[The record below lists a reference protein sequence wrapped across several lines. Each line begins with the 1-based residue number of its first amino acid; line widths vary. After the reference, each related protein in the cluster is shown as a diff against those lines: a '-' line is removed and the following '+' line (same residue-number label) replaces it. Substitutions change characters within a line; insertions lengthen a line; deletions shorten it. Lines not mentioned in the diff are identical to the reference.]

1 MRAVLHLAAHGL
13 WARWRGWAM
22 FVLLVAVAGGAVLAA
37 VAGARR
43 TDSAYP
49 RFLQASNASDVLV
62 SPVGTGLGG
71 YYRALARLPQ
81 VAAVA
86 PLAAVNTLVRGQ
98 VVAPADRRL
107 RYLVDRPK
115 VLAGRLP
122 LPDRADEVALDEH
135 GAAILHLHVG
145 STLAMEA
152 VRSDVPPSA
161 RAQGSAGARKLRE
174 RVVGI
179 IVTRSSVKPIAELDK
194 FPMILASPALVHD
207 LGPRYLV
214 ADGAAVK
221 LKPGTTVDSFGRR
234 AEALARRFPGTQG
247 HVFVADEHAQAAAV
261 ERAIRPEA
269 VALAL
274 FALVLMF
281 TAFLIVG
288 QAAARLLA
296 ASSADN
302 PTLAALGMTRGQI
315 MGSGL
320 IEVGVAAAAG
330 VVAAAGV
337 AVAASP
343 LMPIGTVRPAES
355 APGISIDM
363 TVLAVGAIAVLGLLV
378 ARAAWPAWRL
388 ASAHGWHLRGAT
400 AASRRPLLA
409 RWLAGA
415 PVTVMAGAR
424 LALEPGQ
431 GRTAVPVRSAL
442 AGTMLSVLAVTAA
455 FTFGANLLHLVNTPR
470 HYGQNW
476 DAAIDLGFGTITPQ
490 QTQHLL
496 GGIPAISGWTF
507 GDHGIVSIGGLVV
520 PAIGL
525 TAGKGPLLSP
535 TLLEGHP
542 PRTSHEIVL
551 GTSTLRQIRRHVGQT
566 VTVTVSRRQLRE
578 RIVGRAVFPD
588 FGQGGFTPTDLG
600 EGAQMSIQPLAESVQ
615 PSLGFDFVLLHFTR
629 GQLRTTAMASFER
642 SMAGFCQHIQPSPCV
657 VTDQRPNGITSYT
670 NIDRTPGVLAAL
682 LAILGAAVLGQ
693 FAVVSGRRRR
703 RDFAILKALG
713 LLRRQIN
720 SITAWQISI
729 LTGLALLAG
738 LPLGIAAGRGT
749 WALFARDLGIPA
761 NAITPLPL
769 VLLTVPAVI
778 LIANTV
784 AFWPGQT
791 VARLKPAEILRA
803 E

>member
-1 MRAVLHLAAHGL
+1 
-13 WARWRGWAM
+13 M
-22 FVLLVAVAGGAVLAA
+22 FVVLVAVAGGAVLAA

-49 RFLQASNASDVLV
+49 RFLQASNSSDVLV

-71 YYRALARLPQ
+71 YYRALAGLPG

-86 PLAAVNTLVRGQ
+86 PLAVLNARAPVQLVAPVRGPVQ
-98 VVAPADRRL
+98 LVAPADRRFQ
-107 RYLVDRPK
+107 RLVDIPK

-122 LPDRADEVALDEH
+122 LPDRADEVALYQH
-135 GAAILHLHVG
+135 GAATLHLHVG

-152 VRSDVPPSA
+152 IRTDGPP
-161 RAQGSAGARKLRE
+161 GARKLRE

-179 IVTRSSVKPIAELDK
+179 IVTRSSVKPATEIDK
-194 FPMILASPALVHD
+194 IPMILASTALMHD
-207 LGPRYLV
+207 LGPRYLT

-221 LKPGTTVDSFGRR
+221 LKPGTTPDSFGRR

-247 HVFVADEHAQAAAV
+247 QVFVADEHAQAAAV

-269 VALAL
+269 VALTL
-274 FALVLMF
+274 FALVLIV

-288 QAAARLLA
+288 QVAARLLA
-296 ASSADN
+296 ASAADN

-320 IEVGVAAAAG
+320 LEVGVAAAAG
-330 VVAAAGV
+330 AVAAAAV

-343 LMPIGTVRPAES
+343 LMPIGTARPAEP
-355 APGISIDM
+355 APGISADM
-363 TVLAVGAIAVLGLLV
+363 TVLAIGAAAILGLLV
-378 ARAAWPAWRL
+378 TRAAWPAWRL
-388 ASAHGWHLRGAT
+388 ASAQGSHRRGAA

-409 RWLAGA
+409 RWLSAA
-415 PVTVMAGAR
+415 PVTVTAGAR

-470 HYGQNW
+470 QYGQNW
-476 DAAIDLGFGTITPQ
+476 DAAIDLQFGAITPQ

-496 GGIPAISGWTF
+496 GKTPGISGWTF

-525 TAGKGPLLSP
+525 TAGKGPLLAP
-535 TLLEGHP
+535 TLLEGHQ
-542 PRTSHEIVL
+542 PRTGHQIVL
-551 GTSTLRQIRRHVGQT
+551 GTSTLRKIGRHVGQT
-566 VTVTVSRRQLRE
+566 VTVTVSQRTLRE

-600 EGAQMSIQPLAESVQ
+600 QGAQTTAAALQPQAAAPGQ
-615 PSLGFDFVLLHFTR
+615 RPSFQFVLVRFTPSQPR
-629 GQLRTTAMASFER
+629 AVA
-642 SMAGFCQHIQPSPCV
+642 MAGFQRSMTGFCQSTGGPCLAA
-657 VTDQRPNGITSYT
+657 DQRPNGITSYAR
-670 NIDRTPGVLAAL
+670 IDGTPGVLAAL

-693 FAVVSGRRRR
+693 FAVLSGRRHRH
-703 RDFAILKALG
+703 DFAILKALG
-713 LLRRQIN
+713 LLRRQIR
-720 SITAWQISI
+720 SITAWQVST

-738 LPLGIAAGRGT
+738 LPLGVAAGRWS
-749 WALFARDLGIPA
+749 WALFARGLGIPDGA
-761 NAITPLPL
+761 VTPIWA
-769 VLLTVPAVI
+769 VLLMAPAVI
-778 LIANTV
+778 LVANAV
-784 AFWPGQT
+784 AFWPGRT
-791 VARLKPAEILRA
+791 TARRKPAEVLRA